1 MALLALGCE
10 QGWSHAANL
19 ARRGVSGSRHR
30 ATTRRQQSGGRG
42 QEAGHADRRARGEL
56 PRNSLGRLQEGIQ
69 VGQHSVDPPEHLPE
83 LGLSDD
89 QGRADVEEGR
99 PEEPE
104 EAPLRHRP
112 PHKERLR
119 RQSVPQQVQR
129 LTLCVHQIQA
139 AKGTDGAALEDTPV
153 LANEAVDLLQHDVLN
168 PFDLLLHVLTAIAP
182 HDLVGARQ
190 GDGVVCV
197 RGAPAQGEVLEVV
210 FDALPHAD
218 HPQRQ
223 EGAREALGRGQD
235 VGHHAAE
242 VLEGE

>member
-83 LGLSDD
+83 LGLRGD
-89 QGRADVEEGR
+89 QGGADVEQGR
-99 PEEPE
+99 PEETE
-104 EAPLRHRP
+104 EPPLRHGA
-112 PHKERLR
+112 PHEERLG
-119 RQSVPQQVQR
+119 RQGVPQQVQR
-129 LTLCVHQIQA
+129 LALCVHQVQA
-139 AKGTDGAALEDTPV
+139 TEGTNGATLEDAPV
-153 LANEAVDLLQHDVLN
+153 LANEAVDLLQHDHLYPAN
-168 PFDLLLHVLTAIAP
+168 LLLHVLPAVAP